1 VAGLKKRGRP
11 RRDLNTNRVSPPRL
25 PKGMEDFSMN
35 PEPRYTRQT
44 WTNDP
49 YWRQLVD
56 QVTLAKKKGLTDEQV
71 YMLVGADRQIVSQII
86 HAEEFADRKAR
97 KAFSEKVPLLQ
108 EIIGLSLNALHR
120 TLKEMENDD
129 ELRKKMISKASDILT
144 LVKATEGINTL
155 LRLDLNQSTANVAT
169 RIEHNVRLSETK
181 AVLDNM
187 SKLDPVFSYPEITD
201 KSIEDQKVIDEKP
214 TPE

>member
-1 VAGLKKRGRP
+1 
-11 RRDLNTNRVSPPRL
+11 
-25 PKGMEDFSMN
+25 MEDFNIN
-35 PEPRYTRQT
+35 PEPRYSRQA

-56 QVTLAKKKGLTDEQV
+56 QVTMAKKKGLTDEQV
-71 YMLVGADRQIVSQII
+71 YMMIGADRQIVSQII
-86 HAEEFADRKAR
+86 HCEEFADRKAR
-97 KAFSEKVPLLQ
+97 KAFAEKVPLLQ

-155 LRLDLNQSTANVAT
+155 LRLDLNQSTANIAT
-169 RIEHNVRLSETK
+169 KVEHNVRLSETK

-187 SKLDPVFSYPEITD
+187 AKLDPVFSYPEITD